1 VMALRLETYDDIALH
16 AGKDI
21 ADVVLARIAK
31 LILEKVR
38 AEDSVARVAHATFMV
53 VAAGTAASHMLA
65 VGQRLR
71 RELDDA
77 KVRYREQPLK
87 FVSSLGVASASADPG
102 ASIEDLMR
110 LALQRLQRAAVAA
123 AAPPP
128 PAEPAPAGMPG
139 ELERVLRFL
148 EGTDIA
154 ARFGPAADEFARR
167 LKKIAKAIQ
176 AKRG

>member
-1 VMALRLETYDDIALH
+1 MALRLETYDDIALT

-21 ADVVLARIAK
+21 ADVVLTRIAK

-53 VAAGTAASHMLA
+53 VAANTAGSHMLA

-87 FVSSLGVASASADPG
+87 FVSSLGVASATSDP
-102 ASIEDLMR
+102 ATSIEDLMR
-110 LALQRLQRAAVAA
+110 LALQRLQRAPVV
-123 AAPPP
+123 APPP
-128 PAEPAPAGMPG
+128 PAEEPAGMPG